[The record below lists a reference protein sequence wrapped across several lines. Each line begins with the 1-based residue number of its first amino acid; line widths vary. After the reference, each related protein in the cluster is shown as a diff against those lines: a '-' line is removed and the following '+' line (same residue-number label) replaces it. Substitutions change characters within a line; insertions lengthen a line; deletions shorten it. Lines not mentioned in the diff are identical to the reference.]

1 MSYEVINFRKKF
13 ALFDEQWQPRVI
25 AEMNDYQFKIVKLQ
39 GDFIWHDHKNT
50 DETFIVLEGD
60 LRIDFRDGAVHLS
73 AGEMFVVRKGV
84 EHKPYAEHEVKL
96 LLIEPH
102 GVLIRDTKAASAQ
115 PRMTFGFDP
124 IPMSAFG
131 TKQTSPRA
139 QSMPAFE
146 GIAGRRLHFAKCPFL
161 TQSGLV

>member
-39 GDFIWHDHKNT
+39 GDFIWLDHKNT

-60 LRIDFRDGAVHLS
+60 LRIGFRDGAVHLS

-96 LLIEPH
+96 LLIEPR
-102 GVLIRDTKAASAQ
+102 GVLNTGHKGGERTAENDVWI
-115 PRMTFGFDP
+115 
-124 IPMSAFG
+124 
-131 TKQTSPRA
+131 
-139 QSMPAFE
+139 
-146 GIAGRRLHFAKCPFL
+146 
-161 TQSGLV
+161 